1 MASGIP
7 SVFPTQLVELLV
19 KRLPAFA
26 ELSTR
31 HRYNIA
37 RMLWDYA
44 NNRYQHS
51 RYAGAAFSVG
61 YMEDLWG
68 NRRTRNQVVPN
79 FFSCNQGDNHSHLMS
94 NYSPYKFLGEVLLE
108 YLEDVTP
115 IDFMDGDKL
124 MRMPPNPVLSRAAT
138 KDPNKLAKHSQ
149 WRGVRPSPYLPIN
162 QEALLEFYRAST
174 DMREKMSA
182 LRLLRLSRNKRWPGQ
197 IPLLYEQKSSGRLT
211 EVLFSIQSTQREVL
225 SAALDGHWDY
235 DLSNAHFSILSAWAK
250 RLGKTAPV
258 VDNYLRNK
266 KAIRAEVAAHCDSPI
281 DLIKECLI
289 ALLYGA
295 PLSSNPDYAQIPKK
309 LGVEKARLFVN
320 HPFVKSLKK
329 EISELGGEVVA
340 DTHSTRGCYVNA
352 MGIEAPQFEKK
363 NATFNLLC
371 HALQGVEAL
380 SLKAVVTE
388 HGEDILL
395 CMHDGWVSSRRLNS
409 SKLQDLIYAATGFEL
424 EIEEQILPKYAPT
437 LDGSGDWGFSDSTP
451 VGKGGLVV
459 SNAPAWNTRGYFRGR
474 VTRTDLPRKFN

>member
-1 MASGIP
+1 MVTGVF

-26 ELSTR
+26 KLSTR
-31 HRYNIA
+31 HRTNIA

-44 NNRYQHS
+44 NNRYQHNKYS
-51 RYAGAAFSVG
+51 GAAFSVG
-61 YMEDLWG
+61 YMDELWG
-68 NRRTRNQVVPN
+68 NRRTRNLVVRDY
-79 FFSCNQGDNHSHLMS
+79 FGCIQGSNISHQMS
-94 NYSPYKFLGEVLLE
+94 TYSPYDFLGEVLLE
-108 YLEDVTP
+108 YLEDDTP
-115 IDFMDGDKL
+115 IDFMDGDSL
-124 MRMPPNPVLSRAAT
+124 MRMPPSPILSRAAK
-138 KDPNKLAKHSQ
+138 KDPDKLAKHSQ
-149 WRGVRPSPYLPIN
+149 WRGIKPSTVLPIN
-162 QEALLEFYRAST
+162 QEALLKFYRDST

-182 LRLLRLSRNKRWPGQ
+182 LRLLRLSRNKRWPSQ
-197 IPLLYEQKSSGRLT
+197 IPLLYEQKSTGRLT

-225 SAALDGHWDY
+225 SAALDGYWDY
-235 DLSNAHFSILSAWAK
+235 DLNNAHFSILSAWAK
-250 RLGKTAPV
+250 RLGRTTPV
-258 VDNYLRNK
+258 VDDYLCNK
-266 KAIRAEVAAHCDSPI
+266 KAIRAEVSAHCESKI

-309 LGVEKARLFVN
+309 LGVEKARMFAN

-329 EISELGGEVVA
+329 EISELGSVVVA
-340 DTHSTRGCYVNA
+340 DTHSARGCYVNA

-380 SLKAVVTE
+380 TLKAVITE

-395 CMHDGWVSSRRLNS
+395 CMHDGWVSRRRLNC
-409 SKLQDLIYAATGFEL
+409 SKLQDLIFEETGFEL
-424 EIEEQILPKYAPT
+424 EIEEQKLPKYAPT

-451 VGKGGLVV
+451 VAKSGLVV
-459 SNAPAWNTRGYFRGR
+459 SASPAWNTKANVHGR
-474 VTRTDLPRKFN
+474 VTRTDLPRKS

>member
-1 MASGIP
+1 MATGIH
-7 SVFPTQLVELLV
+7 SVFPTQLLELMV

-26 ELSTR
+26 ELSNR
-31 HRYNIA
+31 HRHNIA

-44 NNRYQHS
+44 NNRYQHD

-68 NRRTRNQVVPN
+68 NRRTRNQVVSN
-79 FFSCNQGDNHSHLMS
+79 FFDCIQGDNHSHLMS
-94 NYSPYKFLGEVLLE
+94 NFTPRKFLGEVLLE
-108 YLEDVTP
+108 YLEDDTP
-115 IDFMDGDKL
+115 VDFMDGDRL
-124 MRMPPNPVLSRAAT
+124 MRTPPSPILSRAAN
-138 KDPNKLAKHSQ
+138 KDTDKLAKHSQ
-149 WRGVRPSPYLPIN
+149 WRGVRPSSFLPIN
-162 QEALLEFYRAST
+162 QEALLKFYRDST
-174 DMREKMSA
+174 DAREKMSA

-235 DLSNAHFSILSAWAK
+235 DLNNAHFSFLSAWAK
-250 RLGKTAPV
+250 RLDKTTPV
-258 VDNYLRNK
+258 VDDYLRNK
-266 KAIRAEVAAHCDSPI
+266 KAIRAEVAAHCDSEI

-295 PLSSNPDYAQIPKK
+295 PLSSNPDFAQIPQK
-309 LGVEKARLFVN
+309 LGVEKARLFAN

-329 EISELGGEVVA
+329 EISELSSVVVA

-363 NATFNLLC
+363 NSTFNLLC

-380 SLKAVVTE
+380 TLKAVVNE

-395 CMHDGWVSSRRLNS
+395 CMHDGWVSRRRLNC
-409 SKLQDLIYAATGFEL
+409 SKLQDLIFEATGFEL
-424 EIEEQILPKYAPT
+424 EIEEQKLPKYAPT
-437 LDGSGDWGFSDSTP
+437 LDGSGGWGFSDLTP
-451 VGKGGLVV
+451 VPKGGLVV
-459 SNAPAWNTRGYFRGR
+459 SASPAWSTKDNVRGR
-474 VTRTDLPRKFN
+474 VTRTDLPRKS